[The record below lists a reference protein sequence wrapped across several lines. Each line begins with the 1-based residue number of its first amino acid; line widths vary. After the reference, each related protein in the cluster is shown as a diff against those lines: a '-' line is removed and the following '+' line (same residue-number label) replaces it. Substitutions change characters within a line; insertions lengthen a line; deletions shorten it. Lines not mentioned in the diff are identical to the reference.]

1 MNSKIKR
8 IIGGTFIAGALL
20 GGGAAI
26 GVGTA
31 SAACM
36 GSGVDDVSGAPC
48 GSSSSGGGNAH
59 SINPYHYDRSVPLYN
74 DDGSVKRWTYE
85 GSNRDESYGDAADR
99 ANERGYGNP
108 GYGNPN
114 VS

>member
-8 IIGGTFIAGALL
+8 IIGGTFIAGAIL

-26 GVGTA
+26 GAGTA

-48 GSSSSGGGNAH
+48 GSSGSGGTV
-59 SINPYHYDRSVPLYN
+59 PDRSGETRNYSVHI
-74 DDGSVKRWTYE
+74 DTDGDGSADTWTNQE
-85 GSNRDESYGDAADR
+85 GTDYGSARDTAQD
-99 ANERGYGNP
+99 RGYGVP
-108 GYGNPN
+108 GPGTSP
-114 VS
+114 VV